1 MPAHINAI
9 ATAVPAHEVH
19 DFYMRF
25 AASQLGAL
33 PREQAIFRKLAG
45 KSAIERRYSCLA
57 PSADP
62 EGGPLD
68 AGGVFERGHFPSTAV
83 RMALYEAHAPALAL
97 EAIDRLGEDFDRGAV
112 THLIIGSCTGY
123 AAPGL
128 DLAIVAQAGLA
139 PSVERTLIGFMGCY
153 SAISAL
159 KLAHHIVRS
168 EPAAVVLVVN
178 LELCT
183 LHFKETADLERL
195 LTFCLWGDGATAAVV
210 TAEPHGIRLDGFRA
224 VLATEASDY
233 MTWRVCDDGFD
244 MFLSGHVPTAI
255 RSTLDRHRGEILA
268 GADEQSIDLWA
279 VHPGGRSILD
289 AIESLLELP
298 APALSPSRQVLR
310 EQGNM
315 SSATVMFVLKAM
327 LASARG
333 GESGVAMAFG
343 PGLTAETFTF
353 AVR

>member
-1 MPAHINAI
+1 MPAYINAI
-9 ATAVPAHEVH
+9 ATAVPQHEVH
-19 DFYMRF
+19 DFYMKF

-33 PREQAIFRKLAG
+33 PREQAIFRRLAG

-57 PSADP
+57 PSDDP

-68 AGGVFERGHFPSTAV
+68 ANGVFQRGHFPSTAV

-97 EAIDRLGEDFDRGAV
+97 QAIEGLGEDFDRGAV
-112 THLIIGSCTGY
+112 THLVVGSCTGY

-128 DLAIVAQAGLA
+128 DLAIVVQAGLA
-139 PSVERTLIGFMGCY
+139 PSVERTVIGFMGCY
-153 SAISAL
+153 SAVNGL
-159 KLAHHIVRS
+159 KLARHIVRS
-168 EPAAVVLVVN
+168 EPDAVVLVVN

-183 LHFKETADLERL
+183 LHFKETADLEWL
-195 LTFCLWGDGATAAVV
+195 LTFCLWGDGATAAIVS
-210 TAEPHGIRLDGFRA
+210 AEPSGIRLDGFRA
-224 VLATEASDY
+224 LLATEASDY

-255 RSTLDRHRGEILA
+255 RSTLDSHRAEILDGA
-268 GADEQSIDLWA
+268 GEHNIDLWA

-289 AIESLLELP
+289 AIENLLDLP
-298 APALSPSRQVLR
+298 PPALSPSRQVLR

-333 GESGVAMAFG
+333 GENGVAMAFG

-353 AVR
+353 AVQ